1 MVIVV
6 GPGLAVVEVRRWNPL
21 GLTVGEL
28 HCPPAF
34 INQFMVRLT
43 GQRQPVD
50 VRLAAAG
57 PVVVVMN
64 FGPVSGYI
72 AAWGGAAAILRVE
85 DQSLVRRGYSTGPA
99 QIQRPVFV
107 LVEYRQVVVRVAGHP
122 DDIFHRQ
129 QRPAARHRPTSAPRC
144 TAKALEL
151 ERGLR
156 SQPTPI
162 AL

>member
-1 MVIVV
+1 MRESKRSLARALIAKKAFRRMKAIRSR
-6 GPGLAVVEVRRWNPL
+6 LAVIEMWRRNPL
-21 GLTVGEL
+21 GASVFEFY
-28 HCPPAF
+28 CPPAF

-43 GQRQPVD
+43 SQRQPVD

-72 AAWGGAAAILRVE
+72 AARCGAAAILRVE

-107 LVEYRQVVVRVAGHP
+107 LVEYRQVVERAASHP
-122 DDIFHRQ
+122 DEVAHGQ
-129 QRPAARHRPTSAPRC
+129 
-144 TAKALEL
+144 
-151 ERGLR
+151 
-156 SQPTPI
+156 
-162 AL
+162 